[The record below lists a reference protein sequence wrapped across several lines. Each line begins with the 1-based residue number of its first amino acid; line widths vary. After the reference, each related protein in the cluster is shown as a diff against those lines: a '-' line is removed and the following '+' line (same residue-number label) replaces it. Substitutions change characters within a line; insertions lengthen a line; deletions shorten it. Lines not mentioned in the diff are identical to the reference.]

1 MEDDIN
7 TRGSRMQLEKG
18 HFSRHSATETTPVQ
32 LAPNDQVSF
41 HLIYPA
47 SQHLVGQPFRVVP
60 KAPRL

>member
-1 MEDDIN
+1 
-7 TRGSRMQLEKG
+7 MQLEKG